1 MLRIIPNKIHLTRP
15 FHLPIIRPFHIDNSC
30 VLCLLPEIGN
40 KWFDCSRCRNNGIIV
55 EATIKQGRHGAAL
68 WFDGVND
75 YVNCGNDVHLN
86 PTGAITVETWI
97 KLDAAS
103 EGKSSSIPIIRR
115 NNSYL
120 LRKDEEASGG
130 YFSFFIHD
138 GSSWEPGVNSGFSSA
153 FGVWYHIVGTYD
165 GQHVKIY
172 INGRLKGSSARTGAM
187 PSNGN
192 NTVIGFWNTDYF
204 PGLIDE
210 VRIYNRALLAEEI
223 KNLYFAGK
231 PN

>member
-1 MLRIIPNKIHLTRP
+1 MLRIIPNKIHITRP
-15 FHLPIIRPFHIDNSC
+15 FRLPHIRPIYIDNSC
-30 VLCLLPEIGN
+30 VLCLLPEIGS
-40 KWFDCSRCRNNGIIV
+40 KWLDCSRYSNNGAIIG
-55 EATIKQGRHGAAL
+55 AILKQGRCGAAL

-75 YVNCGNDVHLN
+75 YIDCGNDVSLN
-86 PTGAITVETWI
+86 PTDAVTVETWI

-103 EGKSSSIPIIRR
+103 EGKTSSIPIIRR
-115 NNSYL
+115 NDAYL
-120 LRKDEEASGG
+120 LRRDGVVNGG
-130 YFSFFIHD
+130 YFSFFIYD
-138 GSSWEPGVNSGFSSA
+138 GTSWELGVNSGFSPA
-153 FGVWYHIVGTYD
+153 FGVWYHIIGTYD

-172 INGRLKGSSARTGAM
+172 VNGRLKGSSVRTGAM
-187 PSNGN
+187 PLNGN